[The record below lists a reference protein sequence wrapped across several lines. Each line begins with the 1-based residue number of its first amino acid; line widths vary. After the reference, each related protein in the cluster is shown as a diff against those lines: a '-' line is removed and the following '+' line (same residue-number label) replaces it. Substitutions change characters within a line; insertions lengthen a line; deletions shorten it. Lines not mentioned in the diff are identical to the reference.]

1 MREYCRIA
9 RHFNAVLVKKR
20 RYKPVWV
27 RLPSGYGNIQ
37 PMELGHIEGTVE
49 YKEALQLVNSNYDR
63 LQEGLTD
70 KQKELLIKYAESRN
84 EFSNIT
90 EFDAFKVGFSLGVR
104 ILIESLS

>member
-1 MREYCRIA
+1 MDILEE
-9 RHFNAVLVKKR
+9 L
-20 RYKPVWV
+20 W
-27 RLPSGYGNIQ
+27 YGNIQ